1 VSSPLYRPEIETTFA
16 LKRRGLTLFLLTAA
30 YFFSY
35 MDRYI
40 VAILLELI
48 RKDMALDDTQLG
60 IISGLAFA
68 IFYACLGIPVAWLAD
83 RWSRKKII
91 AISLTLWSVMTA
103 VSGLAGNFTQLLLA
117 RIGVGVGEAGSSPP
131 SHSMIADL
139 YPPEKRAGAMAL
151 YTLGVVLGAAGGAI
165 IGGMIGHFYGW
176 RIAMFVVGLPGVVLA
191 AIIWFGVIEPKRGLS
206 DNQIV
211 AEHDPMPS
219 IWAGFASIARDR
231 VALHLIAGVTLT
243 SMIGYGHGQFGPSFI
258 QRSFHVTLPTI
269 SLFIAPV
276 AATLATIS
284 GIVGG
289 QIANRLAARRGLHW
303 QSWLVALLKVIAL
316 PFSLL
321 LYWTRDPNLAF
332 ACYFLVALFASSYLG
347 PTFSLLQGL
356 APIRQRAVWA
366 SITLFVI
373 NLIGLGLGPTLV
385 GQISDWLRPTYGE
398 ESLRYAMFVFAAVT
412 PWAIFHYWRAGV
424 LLKRRAQAA
433 TEMALA

>member
-1 VSSPLYRPEIETTFA
+1 

-35 MDRYI
+35 MDRSI
-40 VAILLELI
+40 VAILQELI
-48 RKDMALDDTQLG
+48 RHDLKLSDTQLALVG
-60 IISGLAFA
+60 GLAFA
-68 IFYACLGIPVAWLAD
+68 LFYAFLGIPVAWLAD

-91 AISLTLWSVMTA
+91 AISLALWSAMTA
-103 VSGLAGNFTQLLLA
+103 LTGLANNFSHLLLA

-139 YPPEKRAGAMAL
+139 YPPEKRAGAMAI

-165 IGGMIGHFYGW
+165 IGGMVGHLYGW
-176 RIAMFVVGLPGVVLA
+176 RAAMFVVGLPGVALA
-191 AIIWFGVIEPKRGLS
+191 VVVWFFVVEPKRGLS
-206 DNQIV
+206 DVEIV
-211 AEHDPMPS
+211 AEHDTMPS
-219 IWAGFASIARDR
+219 LLSGFSSILHDR
-231 VALHLIAGVTLT
+231 AAMHLIAAVTLT
-243 SMIGYGHGQFGPSFI
+243 SMIGYGHAQFGPSFI

-303 QSWLVALLKVIAL
+303 QSWLVAILKTIAL
-316 PFSLL
+316 PFSLV
-321 LYWTRDPNLAF
+321 LYFTHDVNLAL
-332 ACYFLVALFASSYLG
+332 AGYFIVALFASSYLG

-366 SITLFVI
+366 SITLFVN
-373 NLIGLGLGPTLV
+373 NLIGLGLGPTAV
-385 GQISDWLRPTYGE
+385 GMISDYLRPTFGE
-398 ESLRYAMFVFAAVT
+398 ESLRYAMFTFAAIT

-424 LLKRRAQAA
+424 LLKRR
-433 TEMALA
+433 EMERTVFI

>member
-1 VSSPLYRPEIETTFA
+1 LPSPTSLPEVAATLA

-30 YFFSY
+30 YFFSF

-48 RKDMALDDTQLG
+48 RKDMALDDAQLG

-91 AISLTLWSVMTA
+91 AISLALWSVMTA
-103 VSGLAGNFTQLLLA
+103 FSGLANNFTQLLLA
-117 RIGVGVGEAGSSPP
+117 RIGVGIGEAGSSPP
-131 SHSMIADL
+131 SHSIIADL
-139 YPPEKRAGAMAL
+139 YPPEKRAGAMAI
-151 YTLGVVLGAAGGAI
+151 YTLGVVLGGAGGAI
-165 IGGMIGHFYGW
+165 IGGMVGHIYGW
-176 RIAMFVVGLPGVVLA
+176 RMAMFVVGLPGVLLA
-191 AIIWFGVIEPKRGLS
+191 VIIWMFVVEPKRGLS
-206 DNQIV
+206 DVQIV

-219 IWAGFASIARDR
+219 ILDGFRSILRDR
-231 VALHLIAGVTLT
+231 AAMHLIAAVTLT
-243 SMIGYGHGQFGPSFI
+243 SMIGYGHAQFGPSFI

-276 AATLATIS
+276 AAVMATIS

-289 QIANRLAARRGLHW
+289 QIANHVAAKYGLHW
-303 QSWLVALLKVIAL
+303 QSWLVAMLKTIAF
-316 PFSLL
+316 PFTLT
-321 LYWTRDPNLAF
+321 LYFTHNVQLAF
-332 ACYFLVALFASSYLG
+332 AAYFLVALFASSYLG

-366 SITLFVI
+366 SITLFVN

-385 GQISDWLRPTYGE
+385 GLISDYLRPTFGE
-398 ESLRYAMFVFAAVT
+398 ESLRYAMFTFAAIT

-424 LLKRRAQAA
+424 LLKRRE
-433 TEMALA
+433 TERTVFI